1 MKLKSVGIKN
11 IKLPVSIREKAGAL
25 QETVASISLH
35 ADIPKHYRESCVS
48 TFIAVLN
55 KHQDD
60 MSVNILAKLLAEV
73 QDELQ
78 AEAAQLEMS
87 FPYFIEK
94 KAPVTLTASLMEY
107 PCRFTGSVGKD
118 EDFMLSVWV
127 PVTTLCP
134 CSKEISAGGA
144 HNQRAEVNLNI
155 KFSGFVWLEDLID
168 LVESAASSQVYALL
182 KRPDEKYVTEL
193 AYKNPMFVE
202 DVVRRVAELAKKHEG
217 IYWFSVSVESFES
230 IHKHS
235 AYAYV
240 DSSEI

>member
-240 DSSEI
+240 DSSKI

>member
-11 IKLPVSIREKAGAL
+11 IKLPVSIREKAGTL

-182 KRPDEKYVTEL
+182 KRPDEKYVTEM
-193 AYKNPMFVE
+193 AYENPMFVE
-202 DVVRRVAELAKKHEG
+202 DVVRRVAELVKMHED
-217 IYWFSVSVESFES
+217 IYWFSISVESFES

-240 DSSEI
+240 DSNEI